1 MSLTIERFDEF
12 FAALHGQDRV
22 PYRWQRELLERLLST
37 GRWPQQLDIP
47 TGGGKSTAIEI
58 HVFANAVAQQRTEEG
73 REDAPRVPRRL
84 SMIVARRAV
93 VDDHL
98 TRASTLMEAL
108 DLRRVLRG
116 PARAGPR
123 TLPLAARAPGA
134 AAVHRALAPAAGHP
148 DRR

>member
-108 DLRRVLRG
+108 DHAQGGILAEVRDLRLERLELG
-116 PARAGPR
+116 PARGR
-123 TLPLAARAPGA
+123 DL
-134 AAVHRALAPAAGHP
+134 
-148 DRR
+148 DRREHV